1 MILHHEVDFTLA
13 HPAQK
18 LAVQTGNLELRL
30 QHCGLLL
37 VVQLALEYFF
47 VFLFQ
52 CYFCFLL
59 ILLVVLS
66 HFSQVFNRSLFLNL
80 FIYFFST
87 VFVRVMGVPRT

>member
-1 MILHHEVDFTLA
+1 MILHHEVGFTLA

-18 LAVQTGNLELRL
+18 LAVETGNLELCL
-30 QHCGLLL
+30 QHCGLLI

-66 HFSQVFNRSLFLNL
+66 HFSQVFNRSLFLCL
-80 FIYFFST
+80 FIFFPLSLS
-87 VFVRVMGVPRT
+87 V